1 MELEVKH
8 VASYLPYDLRI
19 LDKENGIIRKLVVN
33 NYSISSL
40 EDIGFDNVFLKNEN
54 HLRRNRKKENFKLIL
69 RPLSDLTKEIEFK
82 GRMIVPSL
90 AICKGRDIIYENKS
104 FWYYKI
110 ESIVNDKKGWIGAE
124 KQLELFE
131 KLFEWHFDV
140 YGLIEAG
147 LAIDINDINK

>member
-8 VASYLPYDLRI
+8 VASYLPYELKTIFNLSDVINFNR
-19 LDKENGIIRKLVVN
+19 DETRSKLLT
-33 NYSISSL
+33 SQ
-40 EDIGFDNVFLKNEN
+40 NVDFVLKYC
-54 HLRRNRKKENFKLIL
+54 KLIL
-69 RPLSDLTKEIEFK
+69 RPLSDFIKEIEVN
-82 GRMIVPSL
+82 GRRIVPSL

-104 FWYYKI
+104 FWYYKT
-110 ESIVNDKKGWIGAE
+110 ESVVNDKKGWIGAE